1 MGKALER
8 FYEYDDP
15 YKLLADY
22 LVVNSGPVDIA
33 LMLRDD
39 ECILR
44 KVKKEF
50 RNQDFRG
57 PFTDCIITEMYR
69 NKERMELMHA
79 LDSVGHYLFSKLDLG
94 RLRGEMLATCE
105 ELGIFLEDE
114 PTDI

>member
-1 MGKALER
+1 MGKALEH

-22 LVVNSGPVDIA
+22 LVVNSGPIDIA

-39 ECILR
+39 ECIFR

-50 RNQDFRG
+50 RNQDFKG
-57 PFTDCIITEMYR
+57 PFTDCIITEIYR

-79 LDSVGHYLFSKLDLG
+79 LDSVGHYLFSKLDLT
-94 RLRGEMLATCE
+94 RLREEIVSACE
-105 ELGIFLEDE
+105 ELGIFLENE

>member
-1 MGKALER
+1 MGKALEK

-22 LVVNSGPVDIA
+22 LVVNYGPVDVA

-44 KVKKEF
+44 KVKREI

-57 PFTDCIITEMYR
+57 PFTDCVITEIYR

-79 LDSVGHYLFSKLDLG
+79 LDVVGRYLFSKLDLD
-94 RLRGEMLATCE
+94 RLRNEMREVCND
-105 ELGIFLEDE
+105 LGIFLEEEYDE
-114 PTDI
+114 I